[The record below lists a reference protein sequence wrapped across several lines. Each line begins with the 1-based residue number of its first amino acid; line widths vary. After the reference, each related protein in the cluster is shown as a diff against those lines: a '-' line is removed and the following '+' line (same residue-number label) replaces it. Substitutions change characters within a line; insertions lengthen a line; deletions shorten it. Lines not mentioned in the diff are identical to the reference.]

1 MASADGGEQEP
12 GGSQLAVPDGPQ
24 LPGGGQQMPQ
34 DEFDPFPHDGGQQE
48 PGGSPLAVPDG
59 LQVPGGGQQMS
70 QDGQLAVPDGQ
81 LAVQMPERLTIGT
94 KKAFEKNDPFPYEK
108 KQIGSETI
116 YVCTKGGEWT
126 RTNEVLVLR
135 CLTGTWTAFDSAVSA
150 DGLTLQCRQ
159 PVFRCLATDIT
170 QPGWH
175 KWETNYNANPN
186 GAGLAVDWQ
195 GTLCAETRLS

>member
-1 MASADGGEQEP
+1 MACADGGEQGP
-12 GGSQLAVPDGPQ
+12 GGSQLAVPDC
-24 LPGGGQQMPQ
+24 
-34 DEFDPFPHDGGQQE
+34 
-48 PGGSPLAVPDG
+48 
-59 LQVPGGGQQMS
+59 LQVPGGDQQMP

-94 KKAFEKNDPFPYEK
+94 KKAFEKNYPFPYEM

-116 YVCTKGGEWT
+116 YVCTKGSEWA
-126 RTNEVLVLR
+126 RRNEVLVLR
-135 CLTGTWTAFDSAVSA
+135 CETGTWTAFDSAVSA

-175 KWETNYNANPN
+175 KWQTNHAACPN
-186 GAGLAVDWQ
+186 DAGLAVDWH
-195 GTLCAETRLS
+195 GALWAETRVP